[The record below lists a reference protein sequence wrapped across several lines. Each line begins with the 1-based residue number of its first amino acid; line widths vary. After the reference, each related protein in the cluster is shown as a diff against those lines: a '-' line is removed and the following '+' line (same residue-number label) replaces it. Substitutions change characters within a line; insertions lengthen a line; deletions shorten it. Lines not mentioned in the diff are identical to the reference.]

1 MSRHPFDPMLEDLPL
16 EIPIFP
22 LRGAVILP
30 GGYIPLNV
38 FEPRYVN
45 MVLDSLRTP
54 TRLIGI
60 IQPRAEPEEGDRLG
74 EHSADGLASPVS
86 KPPSRKGKAA
96 QPRDPNDATADGD
109 DQPHPPALYD
119 IGCAGRISAFSEE
132 EDGRILLRLTGV
144 CRFRVEQE
152 LPQLHGYR
160 RILPAWQEFVEDLQG
175 DKEAQGLINRDR
187 LLPMLREY
195 FRLQSIDANWDSIRD
210 TGDEPLITTLCLIS
224 PLEPQEKQALLEAP
238 NLVERAKILQ
248 TLIEMAV
255 LSDNISGSTPN

>member
-1 MSRHPFDPMLEDLPL
+1 M
-16 EIPIFP
+16 
-22 LRGAVILP
+22 A
-30 GGYIPLNV
+30 
-38 FEPRYVN
+38 
-45 MVLDSLRTP
+45 
-54 TRLIGI
+54 
-60 IQPRAEPEEGDRLG
+60 
-74 EHSADGLASPVS
+74 LASPVS

-109 DQPHPPALYD
+109 DQSHPPALYD

-160 RILPAWQEFVEDLQG
+160 RVLPAWQEFVEDLQG

-224 PLEPQEKQALLEAP
+224 PLEPQAKQALLEAP
-238 NLVERAKILQ
+238 TLIDRAKILQ

>member
-1 MSRHPFDPMLEDLPL
+1 MSRHPFDPSLEDLPQ

-22 LRGAVILP
+22 LRGAMILP

-38 FEPRYVN
+38 FEPRYIN
-45 MVLDSLRTP
+45 MVLDAMRTP
-54 TRLIGI
+54 TRLIGV
-60 IQPRAEPEEGDRLG
+60 IQPRANPEDQAGRMDGVEPVANET
-74 EHSADGLASPVS
+74 
-86 KPPSRKGKAA
+86 PSQPKAT
-96 QPRDPNDATADGD
+96 QTRDAMTDPDE
-109 DQPHPPALYD
+109 QLYHPPALYD

-132 EDGRILLRLTGV
+132 EDGRILMRLTGV

-160 RILPAWQEFVEDLQG
+160 RVLPAWQEFVGDLEG

-187 LLPMLREY
+187 LLPTLREY
-195 FRLQSIDANWDSIRD
+195 FRMQSIDANWDSIRD

-238 NLVERAKILQ
+238 TLIDRAKILQ

>member
-1 MSRHPFDPMLEDLPL
+1 M
-16 EIPIFP
+16 
-22 LRGAVILP
+22 ILP

-38 FEPRYVN
+38 FEPRYIN
-45 MVLDSLRTP
+45 MVLDAMRTP
-54 TRLIGI
+54 TRLIGV
-60 IQPRAEPEEGDRLG
+60 IQPRADPEDQAGRMDGVEPVANET
-74 EHSADGLASPVS
+74 
-86 KPPSRKGKAA
+86 PSQQKAT
-96 QPRDPNDATADGD
+96 QTRDAMTDPDE
-109 DQPHPPALYD
+109 QLYHPPALYD

-132 EDGRILLRLTGV
+132 EDGRILMRLTGV

-160 RILPAWQEFVEDLQG
+160 RVLPAWQEFVGDLEG

-187 LLPMLREY
+187 LLPTLREY
-195 FRLQSIDANWDSIRD
+195 FRMQSIDANWDSIRD

-238 NLVERAKILQ
+238 TLIDRAKILQ